1 MEIQNISGAD
11 AIPSGFTVNST
22 PPPTEQENNQR
33 QAQAQRETA
42 PPTEEGKGQNIDT
55 YV

>member
-11 AIPSGFTVNST
+11 AIPSGFTVKST
-22 PPPTEQENNQR
+22 PPPTEQENDQR
-33 QAQAQRETA
+33 QVQARQETA
-42 PPTEEGKGQNIDT
+42 PPPEEGKGQNIDT